1 MSVGDLRRRLGARF
15 YPGIGLAR
23 RRATRTCYGRPV
35 TTSELPA
42 EVAAALRD
50 HPPGD
55 RITVDAAGIPW
66 SALVWGDPDDRPLI
80 VIHGVTACAEAWWR
94 TGPALAATGRR
105 VVAVDQAGHGQTGHW
120 IGHHRFVDNAADL
133 VAFIRAAGLD
143 RAELQVI
150 GHSWGAV
157 TAAALPIA
165 GLRPA
170 TLVLLD
176 PPVLPLAYIAL
187 EASDPKQQPTDDL
200 AQAIA
205 MILAQDMTL
214 SDGDV
219 HAMARGVVEMDVAA
233 VRSIVLD
240 NGDWDGGLADLKDP
254 SASGLDVWVIRGDPR
269 TGSYVSDDA
278 ARAFAA
284 VVGEDHVL
292 SIPGAPHS
300 PIRTHPVQT
309 LEAFLHA
316 LGPA

>member
-1 MSVGDLRRRLGARF
+1 
-15 YPGIGLAR
+15 
-23 RRATRTCYGRPV
+23 V
-35 TTSELPA
+35 TTPALPDA
-42 EVAAALRD
+42 VAAGLHE

-55 RITVDAAGIPW
+55 RITIEAAGIPW
-66 SALVWGDPDDRPLI
+66 SALVWGDPASRPLV

-120 IGHHRFVDNAADL
+120 IGHHRFRDNAADL
-133 VAFIRAAGLD
+133 VAFVRAAELD

-157 TAAALPIA
+157 TAAAMPIA
-165 GLRPA
+165 GLRPV

-176 PPVLPLAYIAL
+176 PPVLPLAYVSL
-187 EASDPKQQPTDDL
+187 EARDPKQQPTDDL

-205 MILAQDMTL
+205 MIRAQDATL

-219 HAMARGVVEMDVAA
+219 QAMARGVVQMDVAA

-240 NGDWDGGLADLKDP
+240 NGDWDGGLADLRDP
-254 SASGLDVWVIRGDPR
+254 AASGLDIWVIRGDPR

-278 ARAFAA
+278 ARAFAD
-284 VVGEDHVL
+284 VVGDDHVL

-300 PIRTHPVQT
+300 PMRTHPVQT
-309 LEAFLHA
+309 LAAFLRA
-316 LGPA
+316 LGPP